1 LYVMHC
7 GVIMECDVLMSERRS
22 IELQHAVIELN
33 RRKLIIDHT
42 HRLFPDILIWK
53 ITVFLLKLINLN
65 QVNQLFVIRIAITV
79 VRCFPENIESKPKG
93 CRRVVEA
100 GRLRIAAVWRT
111 LLWLM

>member
-1 LYVMHC
+1 
-7 GVIMECDVLMSERRS
+7 MENNCIFAEVN
-22 IELQHAVIELN
+22 Q
-33 RRKLIIDHT
+33 
-42 HRLFPDILIWK
+42 
-53 ITVFLLKLINLN
+53 LKS
-65 QVNQLFVIRIAITV
+65 VNQLFVIRIV